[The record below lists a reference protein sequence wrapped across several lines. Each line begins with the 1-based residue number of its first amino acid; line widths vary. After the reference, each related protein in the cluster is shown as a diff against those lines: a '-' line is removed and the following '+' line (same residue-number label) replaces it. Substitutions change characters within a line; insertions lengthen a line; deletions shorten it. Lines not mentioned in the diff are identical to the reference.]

1 MASLHGAYQAQ
12 ALHELPRVSDLYKLC
27 TKLCR
32 ELAQSEHSATVHTR
46 REARRLG
53 PVPPAAA
60 LLAIAQ
66 HADSQRPRFESLM
79 VKRQP
84 VGLRL
89 GRGFGELFSRLRHAL
104 FDRLIDTERSFRG
117 TLLGLRHGVDVVRLL
132 REVALRTGD
141 THLMRFCDEWLD
153 ERHCH
158 LEHAEQTL
166 AYFAEQPAR
175 ALQSGLR
182 IALTAGRN

>member
-1 MASLHGAYQAQ
+1 M
-12 ALHELPRVSDLYKLC
+12 SDLHKLC

-32 ELAQSEHSATVHTR
+32 ELAQSEHSATVHPR

-53 PVPPAAA
+53 QVPPAAA

-66 HADSQRPRFESLM
+66 HAETQRPRFEALM

-84 VGLRL
+84 VGLRV
-89 GRGFGELFSRLRHAL
+89 GRGFGELFSSLRHAL
-104 FDRLIDTERSFRG
+104 FDRLIDTERSFRA

-132 REVALRTGD
+132 REVALRSGD
-141 THLMRFCDEWLD
+141 SHLLQFCDEWLI
-153 ERHCH
+153 ERLCH
-158 LEHAEQTL
+158 LEHAERTL
-166 AYFAEQPAR
+166 AYFADQPAR

-182 IALTAGRN
+182 IALTAGK